1 MCIVRQSVIKESCMI
16 LLNSKT
22 NVRSKCLYCYLSNHL
37 NNDQIYNSAIE
48 TFFMW
53 SSNYFGSNYIYV
65 GLNFLFNQV
74 QLSFER
80 YGQQLNAL

>member
-53 SSNYFGSNYIYV
+53 SSNYFGSNYVVLY
-65 GLNFLFNQV
+65 NFLFNKV
-74 QLSFER
+74 QRSFER

>member
-16 LLNSKT
+16 LSSKT

-37 NNDQIYNSAIE
+37 NNDQITIRQFKPS
-48 TFFMW
+48 FMW
-53 SSNYFGSNYIYV
+53 SSYYFGSNYV
-65 GLNFLFNQV
+65 GLNILFHKV